1 MTEDQNMVED
11 IGKIISNGYGTYSRN
26 LNICIP
32 FVLSF
37 FITILIAFLVTILG
51 IIFILG
57 PSLSG
62 IDKESSPEALAS
74 QILPLISQHI
84 FEIGILLIIIFLL
97 LILVQ
102 AYFNSGAIG
111 MAIQATGSGKSRF
124 RDMTEAGK
132 KYFFNMFLAETLFFL
147 ITLAGIVFI
156 VPGGM
161 NIDFSTIFISEY
173 TNDKALFFVGIIL
186 WFIYLLLMSIILAV
200 FRYALVADSIGPLES
215 ITVSLGFFRKNKW
228 EVISLFVIIIF
239 VTIAFFIIDRIM
251 GSIPIVNILWSFIN
265 AIISLI
271 VIPPLTTIWWVR
283 LYMTRTDKKI
293 YFNELLAHPNDLEK
307 TESF

>member
-1 MTEDQNMVED
+1 MAED
-11 IGKIISNGYGTYSRN
+11 IGKIISNGFETYSRN

-37 FITILIAFLVTILG
+37 FITILIAFLVTIFG
-51 IIFILG
+51 ILFILA

-84 FEIGILLIIIFLL
+84 IEIGILIMVIFLL
-97 LILVQ
+97 VLLIQ
-102 AYFNSGAIG
+102 AYFTSGAIG
-111 MAIQATGSGKSRF
+111 MAIQATGSGKSGI

-132 KYFFNMFLAETLFFL
+132 KYFFNMFLAEMLFSL

-161 NIDFSTIFISEY
+161 KIDFSTVFTSEY
-173 TNDKALFFVGIIL
+173 TNDKFLFFGGILL
-186 WFIYLLLMSIILAV
+186 WFIYFLLMSIVLAV
-200 FRYALVADSIGPLES
+200 FRYALVADNLGPLES
-215 ITVSLGFFRKNKW
+215 ITVSLDFFRKNKW
-228 EVISLFVIIIF
+228 DVFKLFLYIMVIIF
-239 VTIAFFIIDRIM
+239 GFFIIDQILR
-251 GSIPIVNILWSFIN
+251 SIPIVNILWSFIN
-265 AIISLI
+265 TIISLI

-283 LYMTRTDKKI
+283 LYLTGTNKKI
-293 YFNELLAHPNDLEK
+293 YFNDLLAHPNDLEK
-307 TESF
+307 TGSL